1 MTVGRRLHI
10 IDEDAPAHE
19 QQVVWTPVEISVTG
33 FRGIR
38 EVSFPVRSAVT
49 LLTGANGSGKTSI
62 LEALEFAH
70 TGNVLDEAGKTL
82 KQAEYLPDS
91 GASPQVMVRYIDP
104 AGVRQGP
111 NPDYSHVIRRSLD
124 PHKVSVNAWEGGAR
138 DADLQ
143 LYRAM
148 EWDTDRLPTLMQADR
163 FPRLTQSEQAEFL
176 AEWVRGGHRE
186 VNLAAQ
192 AQDELQRSIAEE
204 IAKRVEGFGG
214 NDRFEVALQV
224 LGERRT
230 AAHKAVK
237 QAEEAL
243 AEARGALEEAQ
254 AEVRE
259 AGFEGSLDEIEAEL
273 DGAADATQD
282 ALEDARN
289 KLQTRQEA
297 QASITRWQEASALA
311 QADLDAAREELA
323 SADERAAAIRTER
336 EEAEEVLVAARA
348 ARDEA
353 QARQNLTEMAVG
365 EATVALREAQGEWNT
380 ASAQLTQ
387 LRGLAET
394 GCCPTCT
401 RPTEAG
407 FEDIISDAERREVEA
422 ADNHASLSR
431 EEAAARA
438 ADDSAR
444 EDLRRAQTALDAAR
458 ERATAISDAPDA
470 DAIRARVE
478 DLKGRVDT
486 LAEQIEAA
494 RETLAQYPDDL
505 TETVETLQDALA
517 QHRATRETV
526 RRARDH
532 QERVERLTEQVEAHN
547 AERLACDRLKSAWQ
561 DAQTSQMT
569 GNPELE
575 ALLDEVNAI
584 LMPVRGWQAGW
595 SGDGPVV
602 IGPGFTRELSRLS
615 DGERLTVGAA
625 WQAAMARR
633 VGLGLCMIDHAAEI
647 DDEAFAKFVEA
658 CADIGQVSGV
668 RFLVARPDPGSTRE
682 EDATVIML
690 RDGWRADNGD

>member
-1 MTVGRRLHI
+1 MATQAKRLT
-10 IDEDAPAHE
+10 IDSDAPAAPDTT
-19 QQVVWTPVEISVTG
+19 VWAPVQIHVQAFRGLVDLTIDVDTPVTLVTG
-33 FRGIR
+33 RN
-38 EVSFPVRSAVT
+38 
-49 LLTGANGSGKTSI
+49 GAGKTSL
-62 LEALEFAH
+62 LEALEFLH

-82 KQAEYLPDS
+82 KQAEYLPAEGDPAVS
-91 GASPQVMVRYIDP
+91 VRYADP

-111 NPDYSHVIRRSLD
+111 NADLTHSVRRTLN

-148 EWDTDRLPTLMQADR
+148 GWDTERLPTLMQADR
-163 FPRLTQSEQAEFL
+163 FPRLTQAKQAEFL
-176 AEWVRGGHRE
+176 AEWVRGGQQQ

-192 AQDELQRSIAEE
+192 AADDLQRQIATEIAE
-204 IAKRVEGFGG
+204 RVAHFDG

-237 QAEEAL
+237 QAEEDL

-259 AGFEGSLDEIEAEL
+259 AGFEGSLDEIESEL
-273 DGAADATQD
+273 DGAADATQEALKD
-282 ALEDARN
+282 ASN
-289 KLQTRQEA
+289 KLQVRQEA
-297 QASITRWQEASALA
+297 QASIARWQEASQQA
-311 QADLDAAREELA
+311 QADLEAAREELT
-323 SADERAAAIRTER
+323 SADERAAAIRAER
-336 EEAEEVLVAARA
+336 EEAEAVFARA
-348 ARDEA
+348 RAVRDEV

-365 EATVALREAQGEWNT
+365 QAMQATREAQGEWNA

-394 GCCPTCT
+394 GCCPTCM

-407 FEDIISDAERREVEA
+407 FEDIISDAERREAEA

-438 ADDSAR
+438 ADHAARDELSSAQA
-444 EDLRRAQTALDAAR
+444 ELDAAR
-458 ERATAISDAPDA
+458 EALFAIPAPPDA
-470 DAIRARVE
+470 DAIRTRVA
-478 DLKGRVDT
+478 DLEARVDT
-486 LAEQIEAA
+486 LAEQSEAA
-494 RETLAQYPDDL
+494 RETLAQYPADL

-526 RRARDH
+526 RRIRDH
-532 QERVERLTEQVEAHN
+532 QERVEDLAQQVEAHK

-561 DAQTSQMT
+561 DAQATSMS
-569 GNPELE
+569 GNPTLE

-584 LMPVRGWQAGW
+584 LMPTRGWQAGW
-595 SGDGPVV
+595 CADGPVV

-633 VGLGLCMIDHAAEI
+633 VGLGLVMIDHAAEI

-658 CADIGQVSGV
+658 CAEIGEITGV
-668 RFLVARPDPGSTRE
+668 RFLIARPDPGYID
-682 EDATVIML
+682 EDAAQIVRL
-690 RDGWRADNGD
+690 NNGRRV